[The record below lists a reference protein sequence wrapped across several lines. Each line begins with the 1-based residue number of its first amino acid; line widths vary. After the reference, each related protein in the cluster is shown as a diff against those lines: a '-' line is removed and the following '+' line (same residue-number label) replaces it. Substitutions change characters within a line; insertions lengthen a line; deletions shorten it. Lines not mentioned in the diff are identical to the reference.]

1 MTVQKSNIFEDAA
14 TGNLESLKALDRQRL
29 EAKNDRGWTPLMFA
43 ARYGHAA
50 LVEYLL
56 GTAKVDANA
65 VNKEGKTAADLAE
78 FWGATEALAILDKY
92 SPRVPQASAPQGVS
106 STPSATAGGQG
117 QVVHEMAD
125 WWKRKTVY
133 AKKPHHFAGS
143 VLNRLS
149 FLRTDKD
156 YLNASLQASTTKF
169 LLFSGHGVLF
179 QKTTR
184 DLAYLNAGDVASLIG
199 DKPLEN
205 LPEGLTLVFL
215 GADETERQGNN
226 SGGSEVLVGG
236 RRGVNYWALDIT
248 AKGPLVSES
257 LKAKIEDLT
266 KQLEDQHGH
275 YFAEMRPASFML
287 RIPESGIV
295 SQARA
300 LLDWNRRNQF
310 CAACGQKNM
319 MMEGGHKRACPP
331 TITQEGQ
338 EVPSE
343 CLAHQGVQNFTYP
356 RTDPVVI
363 TCVISKDGER
373 TLLGRQAVWPPG
385 MYSCLAGFVEPGE
398 SLEEAARREVKE
410 ESGVGVGH
418 VMYHSSQPWPFPNS
432 LMIGC
437 LAEALTED
445 IDITKEDKE
454 LDDARW
460 FTRQEVLEAIKTG
473 ISNGPTG
480 TLKLPPGSIA
490 IARHILAAWANNEGD
505 LPTPRM

>member
-1 MTVQKSNIFEDAA
+1 MTTQKPDVFEDAA
-14 TGNLESLKALDRQRL
+14 SGNLEGLKAVDRQRL

-43 ARYGHAA
+43 ARYGHATV
-50 LVEYLL
+50 VEYLL
-56 GTAKVDANA
+56 QTAKVDAKA

-92 SPRVPQASAPQGVS
+92 SPRPAKASAKQGGS
-106 STPSATAGGQG
+106 SVQSATSSGHT
-117 QVVHEMAD
+117 QVGYEMAD
-125 WWKRKTVY
+125 WWKRKTIY

-143 VLNRLS
+143 TLNRLS
-149 FLRTDKD
+149 FLRTEKE
-156 YLNASLQASTTKF
+156 YLNASLMAPTTKF

-179 QKTTR
+179 QKSAR
-184 DLAYLNAGDVASLIG
+184 HLAFLSNKDVTSLIG
-199 DKPLEN
+199 DNPLES

-215 GADETERQGNN
+215 GAEEFEHKEGEA
-226 SGGSEVLVGG
+226 EVLVNG
-236 RRGVNYWALDIT
+236 RRDKGYWALDIT
-248 AKGPLVSES
+248 AKGPLVSEE
-257 LKAKIEDLT
+257 LKAKVQDLT
-266 KQLEDQHGH
+266 KQLEEQHGH

-287 RIPESGIV
+287 SIPESGIV
-295 SQARA
+295 SQARS

-310 CAACGQKNM
+310 CTACGRKNLSV
-319 MMEGGHKRACPP
+319 EGGHKRICPP
-331 TITQEGQ
+331 TITQDGQ

-343 CLAHQGVQNFTYP
+343 CLAHQGVQNFSYP

-363 TCVISKDGER
+363 TCVISRDGQR

-410 ESGVGVGH
+410 ESGVHVGH

-437 LAEALTED
+437 LAEATSEE

-454 LDDARW
+454 LEDARW
-460 FTRQEVLEAIKTG
+460 FTRQEVLEAIKVG
-473 ISNGPTG
+473 VSNGPSG

-490 IARHILAAWANNEGD
+490 IARHILAAWATEEGD
-505 LPTPRM
+505 LPTPKM